1 MRALRNKIA
10 QHDVVRL
17 KPFRHLLAFLSEWIP
32 VRIKKT
38 RQNKSLRP
46 ALIQSEMDFRPA
58 SPRIQSCVSK
68 NLDEIDLKILSE
80 IQADGRITN
89 VELAKRVG
97 ISPPPCLRRVRALEE
112 EGYIQ
117 GYRGLLDPR
126 RLGFDVTVFAAV
138 HLSSQADADL
148 RAFEEF
154 VRAEPLVRECWMLSG
169 EVDFILKCVAPDM
182 ATFQDFVTHLTA
194 APHVRNV
201 RTSLVLHNSKY
212 EAAVPLDLKAA
223 R

>member
-1 MRALRNKIA
+1 M
-10 QHDVVRL
+10 
-17 KPFRHLLAFLSEWIP
+17 S
-32 VRIKKT
+32 
-38 RQNKSLRP
+38 KS
-46 ALIQSEMDFRPA
+46 
-58 SPRIQSCVSK
+58 
-68 NLDEIDLKILSE
+68 LDEIDLKILSE
-80 IQADGRITN
+80 IQANGRITN

-97 ISPPPCLRRVRALEE
+97 ISPPPCLRRVRTLEE

-126 RLGFDVTVFAAV
+126 LLGFDVTVFASV

-154 VRAEPLVRECWMLSG
+154 VRNEPLVRECWMLSG

-182 ATFQDFVTHLTA
+182 ATFQDFVSHLTS

-212 EAAVPLDLKAA
+212 AAAVPLELKAA
-223 R
+223 G

>member
-1 MRALRNKIA
+1 MPVGWARSLAGRN
-10 QHDVVRL
+10 
-17 KPFRHLLAFLSEWIP
+17 PTIP
-32 VRIKKT
+32 VPRTGT
-38 RQNKSLRP
+38 R
-46 ALIQSEMDFRPA
+46 
-58 SPRIQSCVSK
+58 VSK
-68 NLDEIDLKILSE
+68 NLDEIDFKILSE

-97 ISPPPCLRRVRALEE
+97 ISPPPCLRRVRSLEE

-126 RLGFDVTVFAAV
+126 KLGFDVEV
-138 HLSSQADADL
+138 
-148 RAFEEF
+148 F
-154 VRAEPLVRECWMLSG
+154 VRKEPLVRECWMLSG

-182 ATFQDFVTHLTA
+182 VTFQDFVTHLTA

-212 EAAVPLDLKAA
+212 EAAVPLDAKARA
-223 R
+223 

>member
-1 MRALRNKIA
+1 MATNDSCPVCRTAEIVCGKWT
-10 QHDVVRL
+10 
-17 KPFRHLLAFLSEWIP
+17 LLVIRDLAEGRSRFCELE
-32 VRIKKT
+32 R
-38 RQNKSLRP
+38 SL
-46 ALIQSEMDFRPA
+46 Q
-58 SPRIQSCVSK
+58 
-68 NLDEIDLKILSE
+68 
-80 IQADGRITN
+80 
-89 VELAKRVG
+89 G
-97 ISPPPCLRRVRALEE
+97 ISPRTLSLRLRALEE

-117 GYRGLLDPR
+117 GYRGLLDAR
-126 RLGFDVTVFAAV
+126 KLGFDVTVFAAV
-138 HLSSQADADL
+138 HLSSQAEADL

-212 EAAVPLDLKAA
+212 EAAVPLDVKG
-223 R
+223 RR

>member
-1 MRALRNKIA
+1 M
-10 QHDVVRL
+10 
-17 KPFRHLLAFLSEWIP
+17 
-32 VRIKKT
+32 
-38 RQNKSLRP
+38 
-46 ALIQSEMDFRPA
+46 
-58 SPRIQSCVSK
+58 SK

-97 ISPPPCLRRVRALEE
+97 ISPPPCLRRVRTLEE
-112 EGYIQ
+112 EGYIT

-126 RLGFDVTVFAAV
+126 KLGFDVTVFAAV

-182 ATFQDFVTHLTA
+182 AHLSGVRDPSDRRAPCPQRQDLAGAAKFQI
-194 APHVRNV
+194 RGGG
-201 RTSLVLHNSKY
+201 
-212 EAAVPLDLKAA
+212 AA
-223 R
+223 RGQGAGL